1 MNREEIRR
9 TLEEMAE
16 PDYARFARSLLPGV
30 ETVLGVRLPALR
42 RLARR
47 IARDGAAAYLRE
59 TPGPLF
65 EEQMLRG
72 MVIGC
77 MAAGT
82 EERMAYVAE
91 FVPSIDSWSV
101 CDSFCSSL
109 KAVLDDR
116 ERWWR
121 FLVPYL
127 EDERT
132 YCVRFGVVMLLTY
145 YRDEAYID
153 RVLERLRAVRHGAY
167 YARMAVGWAVALCFA
182 RFPQRTYPLL
192 AAGVLDDQT
201 RGMALRKI
209 LDSRQIPPEQKACIR
224 AMR

>member
-1 MNREEIRR
+1 MTELQARLRA
-9 TLEEMAE
+9 LAE
-16 PDYARFARSLLPGV
+16 PDYQAFASRLLPGV
-30 ETVLGVRLPALR
+30 DNLLGVRIPHLR
-42 RLARR
+42 KLARQL
-47 IARDGAAAYLRE
+47 AREDWRAALTAMGDGS
-59 TPGPLF
+59 F
-65 EEQMLRG
+65 EEVLLQGLL
-72 MVIGC
+72 IGC
-77 MAAGT
+77 AKGTPAEILPHVAA
-82 EERMAYVAE
+82 
-91 FVPSIDSWSV
+91 FVPKIDNWSI

-209 LDSRQIPPEQKACIR
+209 LDSRQIPPEQKARIR